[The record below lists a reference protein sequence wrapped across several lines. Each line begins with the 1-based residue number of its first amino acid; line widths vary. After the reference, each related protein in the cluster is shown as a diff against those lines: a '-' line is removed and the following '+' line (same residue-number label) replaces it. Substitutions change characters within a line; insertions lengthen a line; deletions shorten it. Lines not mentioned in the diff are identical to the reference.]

1 MHVRLTNDY
10 VYDGGQALDGPV
22 RHLLVTPFATPLLA
36 KLGVKQTLTFKAEVL
51 YVRGVVKDRIDAITL
66 LPSGR
71 FRQSDTETPLP
82 FRAAQAGHQE
92 RPGRASRTPNRA
104 QKRNQQD
111 RHDIIF
117 KVPFVSLLKH
127 LMPDA
132 TISALFFNDRISYSQ
147 QIRTDQQPEY
157 WTLGRSM
164 ATNDT
169 GDKPST
175 TL

>member
-1 MHVRLTNDY
+1 MLS
-10 VYDGGQALDGPV
+10 G
-22 RHLLVTPFATPLLA
+22 TPDASA
-36 KLGVKQTLTFKAEVL
+36 VTFKAEVL